1 MLGSPGS
8 YDELPYF
15 FTDQYD
21 LGMEYVGHAP
31 AYREV
36 VVRGDLDKREFTMF
50 WLDDEGRVS
59 AGMNVNIWE
68 GLDDIK
74 ALIRA
79 RRPVDAAALADPS
92 VGLSALS
99 G

>member
-1 MLGSPGS
+1 MLGSPGE

-31 AYREV
+31 EYDRV
-36 VVRGDLDKREFTMF
+36 VFRGHVDEREFTVF
-50 WLDDEGRVS
+50 WLDDQRRIL
-59 AGMNVNIWE
+59 AGMNVNVWE

-74 ALIRA
+74 NLIRA
-79 RRPVDAAALADPS
+79 RKPVDVDRLADAD
-92 VGLSALS
+92 VALTDL